1 MAGRFRCC
9 ENGRFRPLGTASV
22 KQIAAFFDMNTP
34 TDPRLVLREDELD
47 SGLELLLLAEAAL
60 WVAVDTALEGE
71 ARGPKETKLGRSHWR
86 AALLLRRRPGA
97 GARDLADLTGL
108 TKQSA
113 SKTAADLLRLGL
125 AQPVAGE
132 AEDGRRRPLELTEA
146 GLAFEARVSERLRA
160 LVARSYRQGGL
171 EGVGGMRR
179 ILAAL
184 AGPKRAA
191 PRRSEAA

>member
-1 MAGRFRCC
+1 MAGRFRYC
-9 ENGRFRPLGTASV
+9 ENGRFRPLGAPLV
-22 KQIAAFFDMNTP
+22 KQIGAIFVMNAP

-71 ARGPKETKLGRSHWR
+71 ARGLGRSHWR

-132 AEDGRRRPLELTEA
+132 TEDGRRRPLELTDA
-146 GLAFEARVSERLRA
+146 GLAFEARISERLRT

-184 AGPKRAA
+184 AGPKRAGA
-191 PRRSEAA
+191 RRSEAA